1 MTDLFRV
8 GLTCCSP
15 FQGGPPTAWPLHTS
29 ARAHVRCV
37 CVRGGG
43 GVPEMQEVELGEGDQ
58 RQSNALFLSTLKRI
72 ETIQSSHFPGQPE
85 RARRRKRYRVLEK
98 QGLTASSGC

>member
-1 MTDLFRV
+1 MTDLFRE

-15 FQGGPPTAWPLHTS
+15 FQGGPPTAWPLHRS

-37 CVRGGG
+37 CARGV
-43 GVPEMQEVELGEGDQ
+43 VPEMKEVELLGEGDQ
-58 RQSNALFLSTLKRI
+58 RHSNALFLSTLKRI
-72 ETIQSSHFPGQPE
+72 ETIHSSRFPGQPE

-98 QGLTASSGC
+98 QGLTASPGC